1 VQITA
6 KADYAVR
13 ALLEIA
19 DKGGQ
24 PVKGERIA
32 EAHDIPP
39 KFLESILS
47 EMRQA
52 GLVLSRRGAD
62 GGYWLAKAPSG
73 VTIADVIRAAD
84 GPLALVRGDRPESVT
99 YEGPAERLTEV
110 WVAVR
115 ASLRAVLEEVTLADV
130 LANRL
135 PGQVTAL
142 LNDPGADR
150 RR

>member
-1 VQITA
+1 MQISA
-6 KADYAVR
+6 KTDYAVR

-19 DKGGQ
+19 AKGGE
-24 PVKGERIA
+24 PVKSERIA

-52 GLVLSRRGAD
+52 GLVLSRRGAE
-62 GGYWLAKAPSG
+62 GGYRLARPASE
-73 VTIADVIRAAD
+73 VTVADVVRAAD
-84 GPLALVRGDRPESVT
+84 GPLALVRGDRPESVN
-99 YEGPAERLTEV
+99 YEGPAQRLTEV

-115 ASLRAVLEEVTLADV
+115 ASLRAVLEEVTLAD
-130 LANRL
+130 LLGGGL
-135 PGQVTAL
+135 PVHLTEL

>member
-1 VQITA
+1 MQISA

-19 DKGGQ
+19 AKGGE
-24 PVKGERIA
+24 PVKAERIA

-39 KFLESILS
+39 KFLETILS

-52 GLVLSRRGAD
+52 GLVLSKRGAE
-62 GGYWLAKAPSG
+62 GGYWLARPPSE
-73 VTIADVIRAAD
+73 VTVADVVRATD
-84 GPLALVRGDRPESVT
+84 GPLALVRGDRPETVS
-99 YEGPAERLTEV
+99 YEMPAQRLTEV

-115 ASLRAVLEEVTLADV
+115 ASLRAVLDEVTLGDL
-130 LANRL
+130 LAGGL
-135 PGQVTAL
+135 PGQLAEL
-142 LNDPGADR
+142 LNDPGANR

>member
-1 VQITA
+1 MQISA

-19 DKGGQ
+19 DGRGE

-52 GLVLSRRGAD
+52 GLVLSRRGAE
-62 GGYWLAKAPSG
+62 GGYWLARPASG
-73 VTIADVIRAAD
+73 VTIADVVRAAD
-84 GPLALVRGDRPESVT
+84 GPLALVRGDRPESVS
-99 YEGPAERLTEV
+99 YEGPARRLTEV

-115 ASLRAVLEEVTLADV
+115 ASLRAVLEEVTLAD
-130 LANRL
+130 LLGGGL
-135 PGQVTAL
+135 PDHLTEL
-142 LNDPGADR
+142 LNDPGANR

>member
-1 VQITA
+1 MQITA

-24 PVKGERIA
+24 PVKSERIA
-32 EAHDIPP
+32 EAQDIPP

-52 GLVLSRRGAD
+52 GLVLSRRGAE
-62 GGYWLAKAPSG
+62 GGYWLAKPA
-73 VTIADVIRAAD
+73 ADVTLADVVRAAD
-84 GPLALVRGDRPESVT
+84 GPLALVRGDRPELVS
-99 YEGPAERLTEV
+99 YEGPAHRLTEV

-115 ASLRAVLEEVTLADV
+115 ASLRAVLDEVTLADV
-130 LANRL
+130 LAGDL
-135 PGQVTAL
+135 PHHVTAL
-142 LNDPGADR
+142 LSDPGADR